1 MDKKETNLKKKNN
14 KFLLKNCMTNNFIW
28 KYIYVSL
35 CTYFYVDPTI
45 SSKAKIRKT
54 ISMLRLTQKNTVL
67 IEKRVKHFL
76 LNEHIKIFWYER
88 TLTNKYCKTGIR
100 ERTLL
105 KSRFVKPCMH
115 VMFDENSFIDAACTV
130 KLQVLNPSYLK
141 KLRGC

>member
-1 MDKKETNLKKKNN
+1 MQENVKISKMDKKETNLKKK
-14 KFLLKNCMTNNFIW
+14 KIFLLKNCMTNIFIW
-28 KYIYVSL
+28 NYIYVSL

-45 SSKAKIRKT
+45 SSKAKIGKT

-88 TLTNKYCKTGIR
+88 TLTNKCCITRIR

-105 KSRFVKPCMH
+105 KSRFVKACMH
-115 VMFDENSFIDAACTV
+115 VSCLMRTV
-130 KLQVLNPSYLK
+130 LLMLHVQLNCK
-141 KLRGC
+141 

>member
-1 MDKKETNLKKKNN
+1 MQENVKISKMDKKETNLKKKNN

-115 VMFDENSFIDAACTV
+115 VPCLMRTV
-130 KLQVLNPSYLK
+130 LLMLHVQLNCKY
-141 KLRGC
+141 